1 MRTLLGELL
10 RKMIMSNSTQKREVL
25 VALDAEFADKIDQ
38 FTDDWTEA
46 IEQAL
51 RLWYAKQI
59 EDKLRKFY
67 QNRSQED
74 IEDEKEWFNLVE
86 EQIEETWSSDG
97 L

>member
-1 MRTLLGELL
+1 
-10 RKMIMSNSTQKREVL
+10 MSNSTQKRELL
-25 VALDAEFADKIDQ
+25 VSLDGELADKIDQ
-38 FTDDWTEA
+38 LTDNWTEA

-74 IEDEKEWFNLVE
+74 IEDEKEWFNFVE
-86 EQIEETWSSDG
+86 EQIEEAWISDG

>member
-1 MRTLLGELL
+1 
-10 RKMIMSNSTQKREVL
+10 MSNSTQKREVL
-25 VALDAEFADKIDQ
+25 VSLDGELADKIDQ
-38 FTDDWTEA
+38 LTDNWTEA

-59 EDKLRKFY
+59 EDKLRNFY

-74 IEDEKEWFNLVE
+74 IEDEKEWFNFVE
-86 EQIEETWSSDG
+86 EQIEEAWIGDG

>member
-1 MRTLLGELL
+1 
-10 RKMIMSNSTQKREVL
+10 MSNSTQKREVL
-25 VALDAEFADKIDQ
+25 VALDAEFAEKIDQ
-38 FTDDWTEA
+38 LTDNWTEA

-74 IEDEKEWFNLVE
+74 IEDEKEWFNFVE
-86 EQIEETWSSDG
+86 EQIEEAWIGDG

>member
-1 MRTLLGELL
+1 
-10 RKMIMSNSTQKREVL
+10 MSNSNNLKREVL
-25 VALDAEFADKIDQ
+25 VALDAEFAEKIDEL
-38 FTDDWTEA
+38 TDNWTEA

-59 EDKLRKFY
+59 EDKLRQFY

-74 IEDEKEWFNLVE
+74 IEDEKEWFNFVE
-86 EQIEETWSSDG
+86 EQIEEAWISDG

>member
-1 MRTLLGELL
+1 
-10 RKMIMSNSTQKREVL
+10 MSNSTQKREVL
-25 VALDAEFADKIDQ
+25 VALDAEFVEKIDQ
-38 FTDDWTEA
+38 LTDDWTET

-74 IEDEKEWFNLVE
+74 IEDEKEGFNLVE

>member
-1 MRTLLGELL
+1 
-10 RKMIMSNSTQKREVL
+10 MIMSNSTRKREVL
-25 VALDAEFADKIDQ
+25 VALDAEFAEKIEQ
-38 FTDDWTEA
+38 LTDDWTEA

>member
-1 MRTLLGELL
+1 
-10 RKMIMSNSTQKREVL
+10 MSNSNNLKREVL
-25 VALDAEFADKIDQ
+25 VALDAEFAEKIDEL
-38 FTDDWTEA
+38 TDNWTEA

-59 EDKLRKFY
+59 EDKLRQFY
-67 QNRSQED
+67 QNRSQEN

>member
-1 MRTLLGELL
+1 
-10 RKMIMSNSTQKREVL
+10 MSNFTQKREVL
-25 VALDAEFADKIDQ
+25 VALDAEFAEKIDQ
-38 FTDDWTEA
+38 LTDNWTEA

-67 QNRSQED
+67 LNRSQED

>member
-1 MRTLLGELL
+1 
-10 RKMIMSNSTQKREVL
+10 MSNFTQKREVL
-25 VALDAEFADKIDQ
+25 VALDAEFAEKIDQ
-38 FTDDWTEA
+38 LTDNWTEA

-67 QNRSQED
+67 LNRSQED
-74 IEDEKEWFNLVE
+74 IEDEKEWFNFVE

>member
-1 MRTLLGELL
+1 
-10 RKMIMSNSTQKREVL
+10 MSNSTQKREFL

-38 FTDDWTEA
+38 ITDNWTEA

-74 IEDEKEWFNLVE
+74 IQDEQEWFDFVE
-86 EQIEETWSSDG
+86 EQIEEAWNADG

>member
-1 MRTLLGELL
+1 
-10 RKMIMSNSTQKREVL
+10 MSNSTQKREVL

-38 FTDDWTEA
+38 LTDNWTEA

-67 QNRSQED
+67 QNRSQEN
-74 IEDEKEWFNLVE
+74 IEDEKEWFNFVE
-86 EQIEETWSSDG
+86 EQIEEAWISDG

>member
-1 MRTLLGELL
+1 
-10 RKMIMSNSTQKREVL
+10 MSNSTQKREVL
-25 VALDAEFADKIDQ
+25 VALDAELADKIDQ
-38 FTDDWTEA
+38 LTDNWTEA

>member
-1 MRTLLGELL
+1 
-10 RKMIMSNSTQKREVL
+10 MSNSTQKREVSI
-25 VALDAEFADKIDQ
+25 AIDAEFADKIDQ
-38 FTDDWTEA
+38 FTDNWTDA

-74 IEDEKEWFNLVE
+74 IQDEKEWFDFVE
-86 EQIEETWSSDG
+86 EQIEEAWNADG

>member
-1 MRTLLGELL
+1 
-10 RKMIMSNSTQKREVL
+10 MSNSTQKREVL
-25 VALDAEFADKIDQ
+25 VVLDAEFADKIDQ
-38 FTDDWTEA
+38 LTDNWTEA

-74 IEDEKEWFNLVE
+74 IEFEEEWFNFVE
-86 EQIEETWSSDG
+86 EQIEEAWSSDG

>member
-1 MRTLLGELL
+1 
-10 RKMIMSNSTQKREVL
+10 MSNSTQKREVSI
-25 VALDAEFADKIDQ
+25 ALDAEFADKIDQ
-38 FTDDWTEA
+38 LTDNWTEA

-74 IEDEKEWFNLVE
+74 IQDEKEWFDFVE
-86 EQIEETWSSDG
+86 EQIEEAWNVDG

>member
-1 MRTLLGELL
+1 
-10 RKMIMSNSTQKREVL
+10 MIMSNSTRKREVL
-25 VALDAEFADKIDQ
+25 VALDAEFAEKIDQ
-38 FTDDWTEA
+38 LTDDWTEA

>member
-1 MRTLLGELL
+1 
-10 RKMIMSNSTQKREVL
+10 MSNSTQKRELL
-25 VALDAEFADKIDQ
+25 VALDAEFAEKIDQ
-38 FTDDWTEA
+38 LTDDWTEA
-46 IEQAL
+46 IEQDL

-74 IEDEKEWFNLVE
+74 IEDEKEWFNFVE

>member
-1 MRTLLGELL
+1 
-10 RKMIMSNSTQKREVL
+10 MSNYTQKREVL
-25 VALDAEFADKIDQ
+25 VALDAEFSEKIDQ
-38 FTDDWTEA
+38 VTDNWTEA

-74 IEDEKEWFNLVE
+74 IEEEKEWFNFVE

-97 L
+97 V

>member
-1 MRTLLGELL
+1 
-10 RKMIMSNSTQKREVL
+10 MSNSTQKREVL
-25 VALDAEFADKIDQ
+25 VALDAEFAEKIDQ
-38 FTDDWTEA
+38 LTDDWTEA

-67 QNRSQED
+67 QNRSPED
-74 IEDEKEWFNLVE
+74 IEEEKEWFNFVE

>member
-1 MRTLLGELL
+1 
-10 RKMIMSNSTQKREVL
+10 MSNSTQKREVL

-38 FTDDWTEA
+38 LTDNWTEA

-74 IEDEKEWFNLVE
+74 IEDEKEWLNFVE
-86 EQIEETWSSDG
+86 EQIEEAWIGDG

>member
-1 MRTLLGELL
+1 
-10 RKMIMSNSTQKREVL
+10 MSNSNNLKREVL
-25 VALDAEFADKIDQ
+25 VALDAEFAEKIDEL
-38 FTDDWTEA
+38 TDNWTEA

-74 IEDEKEWFNLVE
+74 IEFE
-86 EQIEETWSSDG
+86 EDWATFAQSQMEEILIEEG

>member
-1 MRTLLGELL
+1 
-10 RKMIMSNSTQKREVL
+10 MIMSNSTQKREVL
-25 VALDAEFADKIDQ
+25 VTLDADFADKIDQ
-38 FTDDWTEA
+38 LTDNWTEA

-74 IEDEKEWFNLVE
+74 IEDEKEWFNFVE
-86 EQIEETWSSDG
+86 EQIEEAWISDG

>member
-1 MRTLLGELL
+1 
-10 RKMIMSNSTQKREVL
+10 MSNSTQKREVL

-38 FTDDWTEA
+38 LTDNWTQA

-74 IEDEKEWFNLVE
+74 IEEEKEWFNFVE

>member
-1 MRTLLGELL
+1 
-10 RKMIMSNSTQKREVL
+10 MSNSTQKREVL
-25 VALDAEFADKIDQ
+25 VALDAEFADQIDRL
-38 FTDDWTEA
+38 TDNWTEA

-67 QNRSQED
+67 QNRSKAD

>member
-1 MRTLLGELL
+1 
-10 RKMIMSNSTQKREVL
+10 MSNSTQKREVL

-38 FTDDWTEA
+38 LTDDWTEA

-74 IEDEKEWFNLVE
+74 IEDEEEWFNFVE
-86 EQIEETWSSDG
+86 EQIEEAWISDG

>member
-1 MRTLLGELL
+1 
-10 RKMIMSNSTQKREVL
+10 MSNSTQKREVL

-38 FTDDWTEA
+38 FTDNWTEA

-74 IEDEKEWFNLVE
+74 IEDEKEWFNFVE
-86 EQIEETWSSDG
+86 EQREEAWISDG

>member
-1 MRTLLGELL
+1 
-10 RKMIMSNSTQKREVL
+10 MSNFTQKREVL

-38 FTDDWTEA
+38 LTDNWTEA

-59 EDKLRKFY
+59 EDKLRNFY

-74 IEDEKEWFNLVE
+74 IEDEKEWFNCVE

>member
-1 MRTLLGELL
+1 
-10 RKMIMSNSTQKREVL
+10 MSNSTQKREVL
-25 VALDAEFADKIDQ
+25 VSLDGELADKIDQ
-38 FTDDWTEA
+38 LTDNWTEA

-74 IEDEKEWFNLVE
+74 IEDEKEWFNFVE
-86 EQIEETWSSDG
+86 EQIEEAWIGDG

>member
-1 MRTLLGELL
+1 
-10 RKMIMSNSTQKREVL
+10 MSNSNNLKREVL
-25 VALDAEFADKIDQ
+25 VALDADFAEKIDQ
-38 FTDDWTEA
+38 LTDNWTEA

-67 QNRSQED
+67 LNRSQED

>member
-1 MRTLLGELL
+1 
-10 RKMIMSNSTQKREVL
+10 MSNYTQKREVL

-74 IEDEKEWFNLVE
+74 IEDEKEWFNFVE
-86 EQIEETWSSDG
+86 EQIEEAWISDG

>member
-1 MRTLLGELL
+1 
-10 RKMIMSNSTQKREVL
+10 MSNSTQKREVL
-25 VALDAEFADKIDQ
+25 VAVDAELADKIDQ
-38 FTDDWTEA
+38 FTDNWTEA

-74 IEDEKEWFNLVE
+74 IEDEKEWFNFVE
-86 EQIEETWSSDG
+86 EQIEEAWIGDG

>member
-1 MRTLLGELL
+1 
-10 RKMIMSNSTQKREVL
+10 MIMSNSTQKREVL
-25 VALDAEFADKIDQ
+25 VALDAEFAEKIDQ
-38 FTDDWTEA
+38 LTDNWTEA

-67 QNRSQED
+67 LNRSQED
-74 IEDEKEWFNLVE
+74 IQDEKEWFDFVE
-86 EQIEETWSSDG
+86 EQIEETWNADG

>member
-1 MRTLLGELL
+1 
-10 RKMIMSNSTQKREVL
+10 MSNSNNLKREVL
-25 VALDAEFADKIDQ
+25 VALDTEFAEKIDEL
-38 FTDDWTEA
+38 TDNWTEA

-59 EDKLRKFY
+59 EDKLRQFY

-74 IEDEKEWFNLVE
+74 IKDEKEWFNLVE

>member
-1 MRTLLGELL
+1 
-10 RKMIMSNSTQKREVL
+10 MSNYTQKREVL
-25 VALDAEFADKIDQ
+25 VALDAEFAEKIDQ
-38 FTDDWTEA
+38 FTDNWTEA

-74 IEDEKEWFNLVE
+74 IEDEKQWFNLVE

>member
-1 MRTLLGELL
+1 
-10 RKMIMSNSTQKREVL
+10 MSNFTQKREVL
-25 VALDAEFADKIDQ
+25 VALDAEFADKIDKL
-38 FTDDWTEA
+38 TDNWTEA

-59 EDKLRKFY
+59 EDKLRNFY

>member
-1 MRTLLGELL
+1 
-10 RKMIMSNSTQKREVL
+10 MSNSTQKREVL

-38 FTDDWTEA
+38 FTDNWTEA

-74 IEDEKEWFNLVE
+74 IEFEEEWFNFVE
-86 EQIEETWSSDG
+86 EQIEEAWSSDG